1 MNYKIKAHAKIN
13 IGLNIIG
20 KRDDG
25 YHDLETIFYPVK
37 LFDEIEFQDSN
48 HFSFETENQML
59 AGESNNLI
67 VEAVRL
73 FEKETEIKINMR
85 IKLHKNIPIGA
96 GLGGGSSDAAAT
108 LNALNKI
115 YKHNLSPKQLI
126 DFALRLGSDIPFFIE
141 SKTSFAQSRGEILN
155 RLNIAIK
162 KPLLIINPGIHI
174 STGWAF
180 ENIKPVP
187 PKKSL
192 ATLTE
197 IDFENISL
205 LKDIITNDFEKPV
218 FKKYPEIA
226 LIKDQIYKSGAEFA
240 LMTGTGSTVFGIFK
254 NLGDAKNALN
264 TFNKKYFRFIDYET

>member
-1 MNYKIKAHAKIN
+1 MNYKLKAPAKIN

-37 LFDEIEFQDSN
+37 LFDEIEFEESS
-48 HFSFETENQML
+48 HFSFETENRML
-59 AGESNNLI
+59 AGETNNLI
-67 VEAVRL
+67 VKAIHLIE
-73 FEKETEIKINMR
+73 EESGIKINMR

-96 GLGGGSSDAAAT
+96 GLGGGSSDAATA

-115 YKHNLSPKQLI
+115 YELNLSKKQLI
-126 DFALRLGSDIPFFIE
+126 NFALQLGSDVPFFIE
-141 SKTSFAQSRGEILN
+141 SKTSFAQSRGEILK

-180 ENIKPVP
+180 ENIKPAA

-197 IDFENISL
+197 VDFENISL
-205 LKDIITNDFEKPV
+205 LRDIITNDFEKPV
-218 FKKYPEIA
+218 FEKYPEIA
-226 LIKDQIYKSGAEFA
+226 LIKDQLYNSGAEFA

-254 NLGDAKNALN
+254 NLDDAKNAFH
-264 TFNKKYFRFIDYET
+264 TFNKKYFRFIDYEI